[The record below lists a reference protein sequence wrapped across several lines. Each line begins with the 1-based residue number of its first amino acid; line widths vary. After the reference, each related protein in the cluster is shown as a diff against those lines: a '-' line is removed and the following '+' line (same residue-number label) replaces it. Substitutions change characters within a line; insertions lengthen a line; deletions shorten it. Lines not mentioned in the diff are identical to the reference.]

1 MKKIRTIFSDRP
13 DNVSLKRRPSLSAS
27 VTILLTTFTLAVG
40 VCGGFLF
47 SRQHVPDS
55 LSETTN
61 AGAIA
66 VNSESYTDSHD
77 VTVTV
82 ISGTGQTVVIPRPG
96 VITATRCMPGDTV
109 NSGMSLLSLNGVPM
123 LALHTDIPP
132 YRDLTIGM
140 AGDDARALNAELR
153 RLGYAASNGRTVTRQ
168 TIEAY
173 NALATKTGADSV
185 GEARDTGNSAGSDD
199 SPVAS
204 ASWTIPAD
212 AFIWLEADSAVIG
225 SCAVAKGTKV
235 EVGTTLLT
243 TSPAPRSATAVLPAS
258 GTVSGAHA
266 LTVGGV
272 QYDLNSF
279 DSESATG
286 STASVV
292 SVPVS
297 DESLLQALV
306 ASDEYQAGWNSDRV
320 GAQNATDSTNTSS
333 ITSPSSST
341 DSDASSVTVTLRWS
355 LKDPVTVW
363 NVPPSALY
371 DVTAIDGT
379 STACLISDGKPRT
392 VTVVASELGKAKV
405 RIDADSG
412 DLGKVQ
418 INPNDHPRCR

>member
-1 MKKIRTIFSDRP
+1 MKKTRTVFSGRP
-13 DNVSLKRRPSLSAS
+13 DNASLKRRSSLSAS
-27 VTILLTTFTLAVG
+27 VTILLMTFTLVVG

-47 SRQHVPDS
+47 SRQHVPGS
-55 LSETTN
+55 LSETTD

-77 VTVTV
+77 VAVTVT
-82 ISGTGQTVVIPRPG
+82 SGTGQTVTTPRPG
-96 VITATRCMPGDTV
+96 VITATRCMPSDTV
-109 NSGMSLLSLNGVPM
+109 DSGMSPLSLNGVPV

-153 RLGYAASNGRTVTRQ
+153 RLGYAAPNGRTVTRQ
-168 TIEAY
+168 TIDAY
-173 NALATKTGADSV
+173 NALAAKTGADSV
-185 GEARDTGNSAGSDD
+185 GDVNGTGNSAGSNG
-199 SPVAS
+199 SHIAV

-243 TSPAPRSATAVLPAS
+243 TSPAPRSATAALPAS

-279 DSESATG
+279 DSDSVTG

-292 SVPVS
+292 SVSVS
-297 DESLLQALV
+297 DVSLLQALV
-306 ASDEYQAGWNSDRV
+306 ASDEYRAERNSDRV
-320 GAQNATDSTNTSS
+320 GSQNAKDGTNTSS
-333 ITSPSSST
+333 NTSPSSST

-379 STACLISDGKPRT
+379 STACLISDDKPRT

-405 RIDADSG
+405 SVDADSG

-418 INPNDHPRCR
+418 INPDDHPRCR